1 MGAATAM
8 GMGGAAV
15 ATLGIAQPIMRISR
29 DDVELHAPNYDDRR
43 RSGSSV
49 GSSLSGDESSALLGR
64 SHPGSVHSSKYS
76 LTGIGTAAAAGSAA
90 LMARLGRGRRAS
102 TASQFSD
109 SSGASKYSN
118 ESPRN
123 VSGNTMERMIGV
135 QKPSPQATPSRPA
148 GPTRGP
154 SLEGVPW
161 GAAAATAAV
170 AGAAGLAVVADR
182 SSSGGSKTTGARTGS
197 GGTRSGSGTTRGG
210 SGARSGSGGTHLP
223 GDRSASG
230 GTDAKRSSG
239 RLSSDV
245 GSADLW
251 YNNRQTITASPDEEI
266 AEAAEHEE
274 SPPIPESSRQGSSGQ
289 YVTADSGS
297 ISSYVSMGT
306 DSTRSIYATQGS
318 ASSKSS
324 RGSNRSGRS
333 KASSGSRGS
342 RAGASGRLA
351 TTIPEDAAVGAA
363 GVLALGASAAA
374 VYHARRSR
382 NNTDETD
389 IAVPRTSAAGSATPP
404 AGIPRT
410 LEAAG
415 PSGDIGEFGT
425 RIFVRQ
431 PTGESEA
438 DHPVPSSIGRPSFS
452 ERNTSVGTF
461 GTPVEED
468 SRGSSE

>member
-1 MGAATAM
+1 
-8 GMGGAAV
+8 
-15 ATLGIAQPIMRISR
+15 MRISR
-29 DDVELHAPNYDDRR
+29 DDVELHAPNYDERR
-43 RSGSSV
+43 RSASSLGSSQ
-49 GSSLSGDESSALLGR
+49 SGDEHSALLG
-64 SHPGSVHSSKYS
+64 GSRAGSAHSSKYS

-90 LMARLGRGRRAS
+90 LMARLGRGRRPS
-102 TASQFSD
+102 NASQ
-109 SSGASKYSN
+109 SSGASQYSTD
-118 ESPRN
+118 SRN
-123 VSGNTMERMIGV
+123 VSGNTMERMVGV
-135 QKPSPQATPSRPA
+135 QRPSPHGTPSR
-148 GPTRGP
+148 
-154 SLEGVPW
+154 
-161 GAAAATAAV
+161 AALGV
-170 AGAAGLAVVADR
+170 AGAAAGVAGLTALAADR
-182 SSSGGSKTTGARTGS
+182 SSSGGSKVSGARSGS

-210 SGARSGSGGTHLP
+210 SGATTRGGSGATHHP

-266 AEAAEHEE
+266 AEGEEE
-274 SPPIPESSRQGSSGQ
+274 SPPIPESMATQGSSGQ

-342 RAGASGRLA
+342 RPGASGRVA
-351 TTIPEDAAVGAA
+351 TTIPEDAAIGGAGA
-363 GVLALGASAAA
+363 LALGASAAA

-382 NNTDETD
+382 NNTDESD
-389 IAVPRTSAAGSATPP
+389 IAAPRTSAAGSATPP

-431 PTGESEA
+431 PTGETGSDPNA
-438 DHPVPSSIGRPSFS
+438 PATSSIGRPSFS

-468 SRGSSE
+468 SRASSE